1 MVVIGLTVLPWT
13 RLLPPLLLRP
23 VIVLPHLKRRPVN
36 RPRMPLHN
44 IDPDTTSMQD
54 PFIFINGEIRPGILR
69 RPMRHRRRPKNMHRQ
84 VSPVG
89 NPRWQIH
96 FLLVP
101 RCSPLPI
108 GPAVMC
114 RSQHDEIVGSAKA
127 SHCNVKIHFL
137 DALGVVHHEALKLLA
152 ALAEGKVAQEGVYVV
167 SRVLCEEVSCAMKLV
182 RKVASV
188 VELVVF
194 HVWLDETF
202 VKVAD
207 VGGAYEE
214 ARA

>member
-1 MVVIGLTVLPWT
+1 MVIGLTVLPWT

-54 PFIFINGEIRPGILR
+54 PFIFVNGEIRPSILR
-69 RPMRHRRRPKNMHRQ
+69 RPMRHRRRPENMHRQ
-84 VSPVG
+84 VPPVG
-89 NPRWQIH
+89 NPRWQVH

-101 RCSPLPI
+101 RCSPLPVR
-108 GPAVMC
+108 PAVMR

-127 SHCNVKIHFL
+127 SHRNVEIHFL
-137 DALGVVHHEALKLLA
+137 NALGVVHHETLELLA
-152 ALAEGKVAQEGVYVV
+152 ALAEGKVSQEGVHVV
-167 SRVLCEEVSCAMKLV
+167 SGILCKEVSCAVKLV

-194 HVWLDETF
+194 HVWFDEAF

-207 VGGAYEE
+207 VGCAYEE
-214 ARA
+214 PRA